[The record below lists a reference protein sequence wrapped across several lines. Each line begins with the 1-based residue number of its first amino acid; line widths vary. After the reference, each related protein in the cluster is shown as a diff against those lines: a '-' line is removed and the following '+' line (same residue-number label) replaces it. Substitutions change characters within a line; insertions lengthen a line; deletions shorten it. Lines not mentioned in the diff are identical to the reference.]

1 MTKMRHQC
9 ILAVLVVAVIFPLL
23 FLGQKASCYSLKAPT
38 TRRREFVGSLCTK
51 TAQFILFAPTIAYAK
66 EQPST
71 LDADLNLL
79 KESTEVLDSL
89 IENWQKATTDCTY
102 ADVPRE
108 LLEAK
113 NKKQLLEKASEFA
126 LFDKSTSVVSCKR
139 VNGVVRD
146 YIGAT
151 GKGPVVGA
159 EKRLLKST
167 VVDLVDDDYLDEY
180 FSEAESFS
188 QLMSKAKTLS
198 YTAGHNDFD
207 SMNNFEEGK
216 ETGEGSK
223 ILDAAKEAIVEAN
236 GSLKK
241 ALSLISVAS

>member
-38 TRRREFVGSLCTK
+38 TRRREFVGSLCSK

-113 NKKQLLEKASEFA
+113 NKKQLLEKASGNYLYLCLMWVWCIHLVE
-126 LFDKSTSVVSCKR
+126 LCDGYVSSYLTS
-139 VNGVVRD
+139 
-146 YIGAT
+146 
-151 GKGPVVGA
+151 
-159 EKRLLKST
+159 
-167 VVDLVDDDYLDEY
+167 
-180 FSEAESFS
+180 
-188 QLMSKAKTLS
+188 
-198 YTAGHNDFD
+198 H
-207 SMNNFEEGK
+207 
-216 ETGEGSK
+216 
-223 ILDAAKEAIVEAN
+223 
-236 GSLKK
+236 
-241 ALSLISVAS
+241 ISIPIS